1 MSIEANKALV
11 MQGWEG
17 AGSGDLAKLGEMYT
31 DDVIYHG
38 AAGEEIRGREAVVEM
53 IGGYLTAFPDMTVTV
68 EDIFG
73 EGDRVFSRV
82 RVTGTNTGELM
93 GMPATGKPVD
103 IRWMFNASRIA
114 DGKVAEEWEIFDR
127 MDMMTQLGHIAE

>member
-1 MSIEANKALV
+1 MSVEANKALV
-11 MQGWEG
+11 VRGWES
-17 AGSGDLAKLGEMYT
+17 AGSGDLDGLAEMYT
-31 DDVIYHG
+31 ADVLYHG

-53 IGGYLTAFPDMTVTV
+53 IGGYLTAFPDMTIRV
-68 EDIFG
+68 EDVIG

-103 IRWMFNASRIA
+103 IRWMFNAARFE

-127 MDMMTQLGHIAE
+127 MDMMTQLGHVTE